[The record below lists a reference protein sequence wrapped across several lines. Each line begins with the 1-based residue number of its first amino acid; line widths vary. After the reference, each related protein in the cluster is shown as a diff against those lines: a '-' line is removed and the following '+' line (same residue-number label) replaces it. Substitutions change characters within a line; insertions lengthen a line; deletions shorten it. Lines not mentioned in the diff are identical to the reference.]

1 MKEHTEQLVSCFAG
15 NISVDVV
22 LLNFDDK
29 HWLNRAISQCKFGN
43 IYIVLSCSDS
53 YADVHVRCKLPKK
66 FSTYMYFLMVSCT
79 NKSRAGGLQGIT
91 TLEQL

>member
-43 IYIVLSCSDS
+43 IYSL
-53 YADVHVRCKLPKK
+53 AQTLMQM
-66 FSTYMYFLMVSCT
+66 YM
-79 NKSRAGGLQGIT
+79 
-91 TLEQL
+91 